1 MTAFWYVIVTLGI
14 LTAIINFGIA
24 YARRGQPMVA
34 LVRGLAGVVSL
45 VPPVGIVVGKALAV
59 PHPTLQAKDVF
70 IATGVFIFAV
80 LLLPSYAE
88 AWFNL
93 ANILIARDK
102 LSEGEDALRRA
113 IACKPDFADAH
124 HNLRLLLQQRARPK

>member
-88 AWFNL
+88 
-93 ANILIARDK
+93 RGSKD
-102 LSEGEDALRRA
+102 SS
-113 IACKPDFADAH
+113 KPT
-124 HNLRLLLQQRARPK
+124 LQQRAARPANATVRLRDAGADEWVN

>member
-1 MTAFWYVIVTLGI
+1 VTAFWYVIVTLGI

-24 YARRGQPMVA
+24 FARRGQPMVA

-45 VPPVGIVVGKALAV
+45 VPPVGIVVGKALAIQ
-59 PHPTLQAKDVF
+59 HPSLRAQDVF

-88 AWFNL
+88 
-93 ANILIARDK
+93 RGSKD
-102 LSEGEDALRRA
+102 SS
-113 IACKPDFADAH
+113 KPTM
-124 HNLRLLLQQRARPK
+124 QQRAARPANATVRLRDAGADEWVN

>member
-1 MTAFWYVIVTLGI
+1 VTAFWYVIVTLGI
-14 LTAIINFGIA
+14 LTAIINFVLA

-88 AWFNL
+88 
-93 ANILIARDK
+93 RGSKD
-102 LSEGEDALRRA
+102 SS
-113 IACKPDFADAH
+113 KPT
-124 HNLRLLLQQRARPK
+124 LQQRAARPANATVRLRDAGADEWVN

>member
-14 LTAIINFGIA
+14 ITAVINFAIA
-24 YARRGQPMVA
+24 FARRKQPMVA

-45 VPPVGIVVGKALAV
+45 VPPIGIVVGKALAV
-59 PHPTLQAKDVF
+59 QHPSLQAKDVF

-88 AWFNL
+88 RGAKDT
-93 ANILIARDK
+93 A
-102 LSEGEDALRRA
+102 
-113 IACKPDFADAH
+113 KPT
-124 HNLRLLLQQRARPK
+124 LQQRAARPANATVRLRDAGADEWVN